1 MKRLCVIAIGWTL
14 IGNAFDVPS
23 TEAEPRVASSSQRSE
38 AEFLVPPQG
47 GAFEVVVH
55 VREVCILS
63 FPERLSGTALASS
76 PDFEIK
82 RWGDDGVAIRA
93 ISETRTPTTVAMATS
108 SGSVKVNLTLTVVP
122 STQAAYTL
130 VRFKAV
136 SAEEAF

>member
-1 MKRLCVIAIGWTL
+1 MRRSNRVITVQKRRHVIIFGLVAVIG
-14 IGNAFDVPS
+14 
-23 TEAEPRVASSSQRSE
+23 ASSAMAQPLPGSTTPRSE

-63 FPERLSGTALASS
+63 FPEKLSGTALASS

-93 ISETRTPTTVAMATS
+93 VSETRT
-108 SGSVKVNLTLTVVP
+108 
-122 STQAAYTL
+122 
-130 VRFKAV
+130 
-136 SAEEAF
+136 